1 MSVNQISSGKEFI
14 DMTQNAV
21 VNATENL
28 ISDVSLPAHH
38 YGAFYEN
45 PVFWVAVSF
54 VLVVVLLA
62 RPVGKIAKQL
72 LQNRV
77 DAIIKRIEDAANLK
91 DDAQKLLVE
100 YERKFVNVDAEA
112 DAILQ
117 KSTKEI
123 ELLKKESLEKL
134 KLEMAIKEKE
144 AEERLKAAQDEVMN
158 EIVSMTS
165 NVTMEAL
172 KRVLVENLNAKMQN
186 ELIEKSINS
195 IAKLPKAE

>member
-1 MSVNQISSGKEFI
+1 MSVHQAVSGKEFI

-21 VNATENL
+21 VDVTENL

-62 RPVGKIAKQL
+62 RPIGKIAKQL
-72 LQNRV
+72 LQNRI
-77 DAIIKRIEDAANLK
+77 DGIIKRIEDVANLK

-100 YERKFVNVDAEA
+100 YERKFVNADAEA
-112 DAILQ
+112 EAILQ

-144 AEERLKAAQDEVMN
+144 AEERLKASQAEVMN

-172 KRVLVENLNAKMQN
+172 KRVLAENLNAKMQD

>member
-1 MSVNQISSGKEFI
+1 MSVPQVASGKEFI

-21 VNATENL
+21 VNATESL
-28 ISDVSLPAHH
+28 VSDVSLPAHH
-38 YGAFYEN
+38 YAVFYEN

-62 RPVGKIAKQL
+62 RPIGKMAKQL
-72 LQNRV
+72 LQKRV
-77 DAIIKRIEDAANLK
+77 DGIIKRIEDAANLK

-100 YERKFVNVDAEA
+100 YERKFVNADAEA
-112 DAILQ
+112 NAILQ

-134 KLEMAIKEKE
+134 KQDMAAKEKE
-144 AEERLKAAQDEVMN
+144 AEERLKASQSEVMN
-158 EIVSMTS
+158 EIVTMTS
-165 NVTMEAL
+165 DVTIAAL
-172 KRVLVENLNAKMQN
+172 KKVFSEKLNQKMQD

-195 IAKLPKAE
+195 IAKMKKAE